1 MNKVILIGRLG
12 GDPKRFYQRNG
23 DPYALCQLATEHT
36 NRQGEKIVSWH
47 NVALFGAAAPVLLQH
62 GAKGRLLLFE
72 GSLQYYETTD
82 AATGTPIKREQ
93 VVCRS
98 FEFLGARP
106 KKDDHPDPSDGPDDV
121 VLEDDMPF

>member
-12 GDPKRFYQRNG
+12 GDPKRFTQRNG
-23 DPYALCQLATEHT
+23 DPYALCQLATEHV
-36 NRQGEKIVSWH
+36 NRQGQKVVSWH
-47 NVALFGAAAPVLLQH
+47 NVALFGKAAPAFLQYA
-62 GAKGRLLLFE
+62 AKGRLILFE

-82 AATGTPIKREQ
+82 AAGAATKRAQ

-106 KKDDHPDPSDGPDDV
+106 KDEGLTDTESDHDASV
-121 VLEDDMPF
+121 SEDDIPF